1 MEAKKE
7 EAPPAY
13 ANEMP
18 DLHDEKP
25 TGNIVAEEAV
35 HSVAL
40 AEALA
45 AGPKPSMWSRSMW
58 KLYMIMGGCY
68 FRRVFAVSQSDIG

>member
-1 MEAKKE
+1 
-7 EAPPAY
+7 
-13 ANEMP
+13 
-18 DLHDEKP
+18 
-25 TGNIVAEEAV
+25 
-35 HSVAL
+35 VAL

>member
-7 EAPPAY
+7 DVPPAY
-13 ANEMP
+13 ANDTP

-58 KLYMIMGGCY
+58 KLYMIMGECS
-68 FRRVFAVSQSDIG
+68 FQKFCAESL